1 MEERR
6 APLSVDPPDDGG
18 GGLRSLVR
26 DGGGGGFPGGGG
38 GGGAAGEAFLAV
50 CLDEELEATPTD
62 REAKAHQRYQ
72 GSTQSSPHTS
82 PYLCVTMPAHPLRD
96 CAIIL

>member
-18 GGLRSLVR
+18 GGLRSLAR

-38 GGGAAGEAFLAV
+38 GGGAAGDAFLAV
-50 CLDEELEATPTD
+50 CLDEELEATPVD
-62 REAKAHQRYQ
+62 REAKAHQRYKH
-72 GSTQSSPHTS
+72 S
-82 PYLCVTMPAHPLRD
+82 V
-96 CAIIL
+96 